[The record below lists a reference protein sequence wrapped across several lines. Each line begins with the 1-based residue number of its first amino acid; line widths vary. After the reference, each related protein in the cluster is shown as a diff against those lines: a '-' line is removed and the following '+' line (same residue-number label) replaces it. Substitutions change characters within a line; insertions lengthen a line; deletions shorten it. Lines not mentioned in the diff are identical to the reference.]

1 MTQSTLLWFRSDLR
15 LQDHAG
21 VAAALNSGRSIVPVY
36 IHDDALGQR
45 PLGAASKWWLDRSLR
60 ALDKSLRAH
69 GSRLTVLAGPA
80 ETVLKKLIKAVSAVE
95 LVVSRTFEPKIDA
108 FDSGLAETLGIDVRT
123 FNTHLLSDPTQ
134 ILTGEGSTYK
144 VFTPFYRALQ
154 SRGAAEGHAS
164 SAPIGK
170 WPSPAEWPDSLEMD
184 ALGLK
189 PALTPSGLDWAEG
202 FDIWTPGED
211 GAHARL
217 AAFLED
223 GLKDYA
229 RDRDRPDLDIT
240 SRLSPHLRFG
250 EISPHRIL
258 HEAET
263 YVRHHAALRDDLEKF
278 RAELAWRDFSY
289 NILHQQP
296 QLDNVNFKGQFDGM
310 VWRDDP
316 TGLRAWQ
323 RGETGYGLVDAG
335 MKELWR
341 TGFMHN
347 RVRMVCASFLAKH
360 LLIDWRL
367 GEQWFWDTLVDAD
380 PANNTASWQWVAG
393 SGADAAP
400 YFRIFN
406 PVTQAE
412 KFDPKGLYRKRYV
425 SGFTENKSP
434 RSDSQKP
441 DRYQRKF
448 ERDLFEFAG
457 VSPSKSSQ
465 ASGVI
470 VDHAEARQR
479 ALDAYAQMKED

>member
-15 LQDHAG
+15 LQDHEG
-21 VAAALNSGRSIVPVY
+21 VAAALRSGRPVIPVY
-36 IHDDALGQR
+36 IHDEDIGQR

-69 GSRLTVLAGPA
+69 GSRLIVLNGAS
-80 ETVLKKLIKAVSAVE
+80 ETVLKKLVEAVSAAE
-95 LVVSRTFEPKIDA
+95 LIASRTFEPKIDA
-108 FDSGLAETLGIDVRT
+108 FDSGLAETLGIDVRI
-123 FNTHLLSDPTQ
+123 FNTHLLGDPTQ
-134 ILTGEGSTYK
+134 IVTGEGHPYK

-154 SRGAAEGHAS
+154 SHGAVEGHALP
-164 SAPIGK
+164 APALR
-170 WPSPAEWPDSLEMD
+170 WPPAARWPESLDIDE
-184 ALGLK
+184 LGLK
-189 PALTPSGLDWAEG
+189 PALTPSGLDWTEG

-211 GAHARL
+211 GAHQRL
-217 AAFLED
+217 SAFLED

-258 HEAET
+258 HAAENH
-263 YVRHHAALRDDLEKF
+263 VRHRAALRDDLEKF

-289 NILHQQP
+289 NILQQQP
-296 QLDNVNFKGQFDGM
+296 KLDTRNFKSQFDGM
-310 VWRDDP
+310 AWRNDP
-316 TGLRAWQ
+316 AGLRAWQ

-335 MKELWR
+335 MRELWR

-412 KFDPKGLYRKRYV
+412 KFDPKNLYQKRYI
-425 SGFTENKSP
+425 SGFTENRPSKSGMK
-434 RSDSQKP
+434 Q
-441 DRYQRKF
+441 QKF
-448 ERDLFEFAG
+448 ERNLFEFAG
-457 VSPSKSSQ
+457 ISSSKSQQVSRL
-465 ASGVI
+465 I